1 MLDKKKLEIIL
12 SKLELTE
19 FPKPSLEQYTIPGD
33 LAAQILNMALLNGDI
48 KDKVV
53 FDLGCGTGRLSI
65 GSFLLGAKEVV
76 GVDADENVL
85 QTAEENFHTLH
96 KVFFELKLKG
106 SIRFVLSDIKKFSEK
121 CDTVIQNP
129 PFGVQSDNLDKV
141 FLDKALECGKKIYSL
156 HKGEYEKTRESVTKF
171 VESKGG
177 KVEKIIPYKFSI
189 PHMFKFHEKPKKE
202 VNVDLYVIRKL
213 K

>member
-1 MLDKKKLEIIL
+1 M
-12 SKLELTE
+12 
-19 FPKPSLEQYTIPGD
+19 
-33 LAAQILNMALLNGDI
+33 
-48 KDKVV
+48 
-53 FDLGCGTGRLSI
+53 
-65 GSFLLGAKEVV
+65 
-76 GVDADENVL
+76 
-85 QTAEENFHTLH
+85 
-96 KVFFELKLKG
+96 KG